1 VPLSGPLAGVNMI
14 TNGDFEAPLSGNWV
28 IPATMPGA
36 GLSSTYAHSGNSSL
50 HVVAT
55 NGGSVAN
62 SIKQLL
68 PAINTNIICRMSFW
82 FRPLPNTTNMNVRTF
97 AGSSLSTTF
106 STPPIFSTP
115 GAANTVFASLPPYP
129 ALWINEIQPDNVNGI
144 TDSAAQHDPWLELY
158 NAGATNIPLDGYSL
172 ANNYTNLAQWI
183 FPPGAAIA
191 PGEFKVIFADG
202 QTNQATATELHTS
215 FRLSSISGSIAL
227 SRPYSG
233 SPQLLD
239 SITYAGVNT
248 NRSYG
253 SFPDGLLFDRQ
264 EFYYVTPGGTNNGTA
279 APLVVFINEWMASN
293 TRTLAD
299 NSSGS
304 PKYDDWF
311 ELYNP

>member
-158 NAGATNIPLDGYSL
+158 NAGSTNILLDGYSL
-172 ANNYTNLAQWI
+172 ANNYTNLAQWA
-183 FPPGAAIA
+183 FPAGTVINA
-191 PGEFKVIFADG
+191 GEFKVIFADG
-202 QTNQATATELHTS
+202 ETNQSTPGELHCG
-215 FRLSSISGSIAL
+215 FRLSSGTGSIAL
-227 SRPYSG
+227 SGGYSG
-233 SPQLLD
+233 SPLLLD
-239 SITYAGVNT
+239 YINYSGIT
-248 NRSYG
+248 S
-253 SFPDGLLFDRQ
+253 
-264 EFYYVTPGGTNNGTA
+264 
-279 APLVVFINEWMASN
+279 
-293 TRTLAD
+293 
-299 NSSGS
+299 
-304 PKYDDWF
+304 
-311 ELYNP
+311 